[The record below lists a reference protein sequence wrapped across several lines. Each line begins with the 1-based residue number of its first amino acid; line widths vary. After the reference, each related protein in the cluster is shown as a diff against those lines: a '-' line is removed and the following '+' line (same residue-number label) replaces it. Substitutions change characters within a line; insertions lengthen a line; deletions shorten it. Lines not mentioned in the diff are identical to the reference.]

1 MSVEISASMVKE
13 LRERTGSGMMEC
25 KKALVEAQGDMELAI
40 ENMRKAGLAK
50 ADKKSDRIAAEG
62 IIGVK
67 VSECGKSVAIVDI
80 NCETDFVAK
89 ADDFVAFVNSVAAGL
104 LNNDGIQ
111 NEAQL
116 LAMPLEDGVTVD
128 EIRRGLIS
136 KLGENITIR
145 RFEKYHSDG
154 GTACYLH
161 GTKIGVIVELAVNDL
176 ELGKDVAM
184 HIAAS
189 KPVCVSEDQVP
200 QDIIEKEKE
209 IFSAQAAE
217 SGKPAD
223 IIAKMVDGR
232 IGKFLAEVTLLGQPF
247 IKDDKKTVGQLAK
260 EKGNSIIRFSRF
272 EVGEGIEKKEE
283 NFADEVMAQVNAM
296 N

>member
-1 MSVEISASMVKE
+1 VK
-13 LRERTGSGMMEC
+13 RTLLL
-25 KKALVEAQGDMELAI
+25 KH
-40 ENMRKAGLAK
+40 
-50 ADKKSDRIAAEG
+50 
-62 IIGVK
+62 
-67 VSECGKSVAIVDI
+67 
-80 NCETDFVAK
+80 
-89 ADDFVAFVNSVAAGL
+89 DDFVAFVNSVAAGL

-200 QDIIEKEKE
+200 QDIIEEEKE
-209 IFSAQAAE
+209 IFRH
-217 SGKPAD
+217 KPLKVANLQ
-223 IIAKMVDGR
+223 ILLPKWSMVV
-232 IGKFLAEVTLLGQPF
+232 LV
-247 IKDDKKTVGQLAK
+247 
-260 EKGNSIIRFSRF
+260 NS
-272 EVGEGIEKKEE
+272 
-283 NFADEVMAQVNAM
+283 
-296 N
+296 